1 MTWEDIKKDK
11 TPHGVSIDGFQ
22 RSPEEEKKLNE
33 LVASVFT
40 GANGKEVINYLRS
53 ITVEAV
59 SGPNVTNDYLRHLEG
74 MRFIVAILLRRI
86 TSHNQGGTDARTRIV
101 KPNKRIIK

>member
-1 MTWEDIKKDK
+1 MSSKIKWEDANFAWDDNSYTWDEIA
-11 TPHGVSIDGFQ
+11 
-22 RSPEEEKKLNE
+22 
-33 LVASVFT
+33 LV
-40 GANGKEVINYLRS
+40 
-53 ITVEAV
+53 VEAV